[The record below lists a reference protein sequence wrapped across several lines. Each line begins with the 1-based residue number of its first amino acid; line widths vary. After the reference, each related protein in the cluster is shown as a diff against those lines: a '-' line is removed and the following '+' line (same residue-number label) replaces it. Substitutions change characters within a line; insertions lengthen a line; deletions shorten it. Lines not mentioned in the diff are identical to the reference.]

1 MCVYRSDCPGC
12 CNQLRQASEPSV
24 LTHTESIVSKVQIP
38 LCKLWNTG
46 GTWASD
52 LLLTTQD
59 RPHKHKQ
66 RTRQSTHAPGR
77 DKTNTQRE
85 REYFCYSAFLSQR
98 NSPSSFSIFISTS
111 LTWSSQFLSVRNLRG
126 RPGHT
131 LLGLW
136 TPEFFLTDQKVVA
149 ETPFLSPGPL
159 QRRAVMS
166 WGSAGEGQVSAAMW
180 GEFFLFFLT
189 FHESSPRKR
198 KFVPRLFVYSMYTF
212 SSPDGLWSSGLYFS
226 SSCLAS
232 FFLFFCLCSEGTCR
246 WVEREDF
253 GGFVHVHA

>member
-111 LTWSSQFLSVRNLRG
+111 LTWSSQFLSVHNLRG

-149 ETPFLSPGPL
+149 ETLFRLLDKRGAAAASGCDEL
-159 QRRAVMS
+159 GICRWRSGQRSNVR
-166 WGSAGEGQVSAAMW
+166 WI
-180 GEFFLFFLT
+180 FPLFFNISWELAAET
-189 FHESSPRKR
+189 EVRSSAI
-198 KFVPRLFVYSMYTF
+198 
-212 SSPDGLWSSGLYFS
+212 
-226 SSCLAS
+226 CLQ
-232 FFLFFCLCSEGTCR
+232 
-246 WVEREDF
+246 
-253 GGFVHVHA
+253 HVHIFQSRWFVVLWALF